1 MLKSIKTRI
10 EKTNSVTR
18 SSYIW
23 NSFNDIL
30 MSAQSPV
37 ILMVLTR
44 VNGLQDAGIFSIAMA
59 VASLTLHIGQ
69 YGLRRFQSS
78 DIREQYTFGEYYA
91 LRIMTCSAMMLAS
104 LGYCIYGYFFNDYS
118 LNKFAVIMLICAL
131 KCIQAFSDVIH
142 GRMQQKGRL
151 DVASKCSSV
160 RFLAEMVSMAAVLL
174 ITGNLV
180 VAAIVSVLVSVGV
193 LLPTS
198 MNVAGDY
205 CRLRPVFRSPNL
217 KKLFADGTPLF
228 LSFFLNVYLTHAS
241 KYAIDT
247 YLSDKIQ
254 AIYNLIFMPTF
265 VVQIA
270 ANFIFNPVLTYYAR
284 VWENGDIKKFQSLIR
299 KQMMIVGGLAMIAL
313 LGAMTVG
320 IPVLSLLFK
329 VNLTQYKKELCIVM
343 AGGGMLA
350 YSIFF
355 NYVIT
360 IVRLHKS
367 LMICYGVAAGA
378 ALVLSG
384 FFVKNYGLFGAAV
397 MYLIIMALL
406 ALLLGTVLM
415 VKLRKERRS

>member
-1 MLKSIKTRI
+1 MLKIIRTRI
-10 EKTNSVTR
+10 EKTNNITR

-23 NSFNDIL
+23 NSCNDIL
-30 MSAQSPV
+30 MSAQSPI

-44 VNGLQDAGIFSIAMA
+44 VNGLKDAGIFSIAMA

-78 DIREQYTFGEYYA
+78 DIREQYTFAEYYA
-91 LRIMTCSAMMLAS
+91 LRYITCTLMMLTS
-104 LGYCIYGYFFNDYS
+104 LGYCIYGYFYNQYS
-118 LNKFAVIMLICAL
+118 AGKFIVIMMICSL

-151 DVASKCSSV
+151 DVASKCSSF
-160 RFLAEMVSMAAVLL
+160 RYIAEIISMVSVLL
-174 ITGNLV
+174 ITGNLMI
-180 VAAIVSVLVSVGV
+180 ATIVSVLVSLGV

-198 MNVAGDY
+198 MNTARDY
-205 CRLRPVFRSPNL
+205 CHLKPAFRSKNL
-217 KKLFADGTPLF
+217 RQLFADGTPLF
-228 LSFFLNVYLTHAS
+228 LSFFFNVYLTHAS

-247 YLSDKIQ
+247 YLSDNIQ

-270 ANFIFNPVLTYYAR
+270 ANFIFNPVLTYYAQ
-284 VWENGDIKKFQSLIR
+284 VWESGNIKKFTSLIR
-299 KQMMIVGGLAMIAL
+299 KQMLIVGGLAILAL
-313 LGAMTVG
+313 SGAMTVG

-329 VNLTQYKKELCIVM
+329 VDLSPYRKELCMVM

-355 NYVIT
+355 NYVLT
-360 IVRLHKS
+360 IVRLHKR

-378 ALVLSG
+378 AFILSG
-384 FFVKNYGLFGAAV
+384 FFVKNYALFGAAV
-397 MYLIIMALL
+397 IYMIVMTIL
-406 ALLLGTVLM
+406 ALMLGTIM
-415 VKLRKERRS
+415 FVKLIRDRG